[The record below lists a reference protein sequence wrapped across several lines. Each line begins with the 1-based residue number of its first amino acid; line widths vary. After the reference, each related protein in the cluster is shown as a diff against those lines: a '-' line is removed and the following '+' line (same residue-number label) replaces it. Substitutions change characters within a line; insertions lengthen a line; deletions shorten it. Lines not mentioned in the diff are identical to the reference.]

1 MKKLVLMLAIAIG
14 TTAVAQERKSD
25 RKMISPE
32 ARMEKMTKE
41 LDLSPKQQKEV
52 KALFAERKAI
62 NEERIERKKDE
73 RKKDMKARKAEMQR
87 FDKDFKSILN
97 EKQIA
102 IYDAKKEKMK
112 EHRKDKRAH
121 RPSHK

>member
-41 LDLSPKQQKEV
+41 LELSPKQQKEV

-62 NEERIERKKDE
+62 KNERVE

-121 RPSHK
+121 RPSQK